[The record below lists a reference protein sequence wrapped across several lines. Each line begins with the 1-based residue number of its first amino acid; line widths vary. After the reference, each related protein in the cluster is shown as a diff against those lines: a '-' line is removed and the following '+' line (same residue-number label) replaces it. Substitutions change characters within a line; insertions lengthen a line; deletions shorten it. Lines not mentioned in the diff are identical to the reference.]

1 MSKYINRE
9 DACVRLW
16 KKLRELSDV
25 IPMGKD
31 AAGVAVRI
39 IEDMPVADEVVRCK
53 DCKYRINENGNC
65 YVSNFIAG
73 LPCMIRYVGK
83 DDYCSYGERKEQ
95 EHEDNNQLP
104 R

>member
-1 MSKYINRE
+1 MSRYINEE

-16 KKLRELSDV
+16 KKLRGLSDV

-39 IEDMPVADEVVRCK
+39 IEDMPTADVVEIVQCK

-73 LPCMIRYVGK
+73 LPCMIRYVGE
-83 DDYCSYGERKEQ
+83 DDFCSYGERKEQ
-95 EHEDNNQLP
+95 EHE
-104 R
+104 